1 MSEKQYEFSAR
12 IERIRFYN
20 EENNYAIL
28 EFSTQ
33 EDLPNCKYIPLVG
46 HVGVLVGN
54 CIPVAEMDQVKVVAK
69 QVENQKWGTQ
79 YQIISLKGEVPTS
92 KDQVLV
98 FLKNFTSEDRANILY
113 EIYPNIIDLV
123 KQDSEFEPD
132 YKLLKGIGPAVWEKI
147 REKIIDNY
155 CYSDLIELL
164 SPIGV
169 TLTTIKKIAN
179 GNKNLALLRKQII
192 ENPYILCKFK
202 GLGFRKVDGYA
213 LKLNENLRYS
223 TERATEGIKYILN
236 DYANNEGHCYVDN
249 QEFLKMYN
257 SLIPQ
262 GQKPLKQILVE
273 QKEYTDNEDFSNKNF
288 WLYVKNNKIGLLKY
302 YNIEKSVFT
311 NLCRLNNSKNNWK
324 IPYKTFFQ
332 RLNIVEKK
340 QGFKLDEVQLEAVRS
355 VAEHN
360 VTIIAGKAGAG
371 KSSILRAVLEVYKD
385 HTIAMCAL
393 SAKAAKRMREASGF
407 EGAKTIHRLLGLL
420 EKEDDP
426 NNDFKDTG
434 KLNVE
439 LLIIDEVS
447 MVNSSLLNMCLKAC
461 PDGTKIVLV
470 GDKAQLPSIGVGRV
484 LGDLLEYPVFNV
496 HMLSKI
502 YRQSDDSFISLHAN
516 IIRDGILPFDI
527 NKSMLSFG
535 KDSKYIFKSESEDI
549 LNAILKIY
557 IGFINRGVSFE
568 DIAIVIPRK
577 ENTTISC
584 RKVNETIMGILL
596 KDEYEK
602 IQIGDKEFKV
612 GCRVLN
618 KVNDYKK
625 SVLNGD
631 TGTVTKIIY
640 KITNNGNSYPSGA
653 IIQFDDGD
661 AVEFT
666 KAEMQ
671 NLELGYA
678 ITCHSSQGSQYK
690 IGIIALDFGSY
701 SMLSSNLIYTAITR
715 AKDNLIVIAE
725 PRAFSKAV
733 TNVTENERK
742 TFLSCFLQQLQEN
755 PNMNIQ
761 EIEQKQ
767 DKNIENTESQN
778 KETNGEELNFQN
790 DIPSI
795 QENIN
800 NINEANVKVVNFFG
814 EF

>member
-12 IERIRFYN
+12 IERVRFYN

-33 EDLPNCKYIPLVG
+33 ENLPDCKYIPLVG

-92 KDQVLV
+92 KDQVLI

-123 KQDSEFEPD
+123 KQNSEFEPN
-132 YKLLKGIGPAVWEKI
+132 YKLLKGIGATVWGKI

-179 GNKNLALLRKQII
+179 GNKNIALLRKQII

-236 DYANNEGHCYVDN
+236 DYANNEGHCYVNN

-262 GQKPLKQILVE
+262 GQKALKQILIE
-273 QKEYTDNEDFSNKNF
+273 QKKYTDNEDFNNKEF

-332 RLNIVEKK
+332 RLDIVEKK

-407 EGAKTIHRLLGLL
+407 QEAKTIHRLLGLL

-426 NNDFKDTG
+426 NNDFNETG

-502 YRQSDDSFISLHAN
+502 YRQSEDSFISLHAN

-596 KDEYEK
+596 KDEIRK
-602 IQIGDKEFKV
+602 IQVMDKEFKV

-640 KITNNGNSYPSGA
+640 KTTNNGSSYPSGA
-653 IIQFDDGD
+653 MIQFDDGD
-661 AVEFT
+661 EVEFT

-755 PNMNIQ
+755 PDMNIQ
-761 EIEQKQ
+761 NIKDKQ
-767 DKNIENTESQN
+767 DNNIENTENLN
-778 KETNGEELNFQN
+778 KETNDEESNFQN
-790 DIPSI
+790 DIPSN
-795 QENIN
+795 QENIH
-800 NINEANVKVVNFFG
+800 NINETNVKVVNFFG
-814 EF
+814 KF

>member
-484 LGDLLEYPVFNV
+484 LGDLLEYSVFNV

-596 KDEYEK
+596 KDECEK

-767 DKNIENTESQN
+767 DKDIENTESQN
-778 KETNGEELNFQN
+778 KKINGEELNFQN

>member
-484 LGDLLEYPVFNV
+484 LGDLLEYSVFNV

-596 KDEYEK
+596 KDECEK

>member
-12 IERIRFYN
+12 IERVRFYN

-33 EDLPNCKYIPLVG
+33 EDLPSCKYIPLVG
-46 HVGVLVGN
+46 YVGVLVGN

-98 FLKNFTSEDRANILY
+98 FLKNFTSEDRANLLY

-123 KQDSEFEPD
+123 KQDSSFEPD

-192 ENPYILCKFK
+192 ENPYILCRFK

-223 TERATEGIKYILN
+223 TERATEGIRYILN

-262 GQKPLKQILVE
+262 GQKALKQILVE

-426 NNDFKDTG
+426 NNDFNDTG

-461 PDGTKIVLV
+461 PNETKIVLV

-484 LGDLLEYPVFNV
+484 LGDLLEYPIFNV

-640 KITNNGNSYPSGA
+640 KTTNNGNSYPSGA

-755 PNMNIQ
+755 PDMNIQ
-761 EIEQKQ
+761 DIKLKQ
-767 DKNIENTESQN
+767 DNNIEDTEKQSEN
-778 KETNGEELNFQN
+778 LNEEELNSQN
-790 DIPSI
+790 NISQN
-795 QENIN
+795 QENIHD
-800 NINEANVKVVNFFG
+800 IGEANVKVVNFFG
-814 EF
+814 DF